1 LFQAL
6 ITFILFMVVLFI
18 ATRAAGDP
26 AVLILPAD
34 ATPEMIQSVRE
45 RIGTDRTYL
54 EQFGVFLRDMAT
66 FNFGRSIV
74 YREPVLDLIGAR
86 IAASMKLQ
94 LASLGL
100 ILLTAFPLGI
110 LAASRRGLWPD
121 HLVRFIAAFGQAAPS
136 FWVGLLLM
144 ALFSVKLGWL
154 PAGGMGDGGMDSLLH
169 YILPTLTTS
178 LFLFASL
185 TRLLRSSMLETLD
198 AEFVKLARAKGVSE
212 AKVIW
217 VHVLR
222 NALLPIMTFMAIWIG
237 TAISGSVVVEVV
249 FDWPGVG
256 SMFVDSIAMRD
267 FPMIQAIVGLVA
279 VSVIGANL
287 IVDLLCLKDPRL
299 GNFQSFIPRDWVEGT
314 SLSDPDF
321 SEKAPHTSVEIYHH
335 FSLVLLHNGEGSQK
349 SAGRKILGH
358 YQSIGGLIQIDAVME
373 NFEAHDFSRQ
383 TRRRGS

>member
-1 LFQAL
+1 MFQAL

-26 AVLILPAD
+26 AMLILPAD
-34 ATPEMIQSVRE
+34 ATPEMVQSVRE
-45 RIGTDRTYL
+45 RIGTDRTYM

-66 FNFGRSIV
+66 LNFGRSIV

-94 LASLGL
+94 LASLAL
-100 ILLTAFPLGI
+100 ILATAFPLGI

-154 PAGGMGDGGMDSLLH
+154 PAGGMGDGGMDSLAH
-169 YILPTLTTS
+169 YILPTITTS

-212 AKVIW
+212 PRVIW

-279 VSVIGANL
+279 VCVLGANL
-287 IVDLLCLKDPRL
+287 IVDLLYGVVDPR
-299 GNFQSFIPRDWVEGT
+299 IR
-314 SLSDPDF
+314 
-321 SEKAPHTSVEIYHH
+321 
-335 FSLVLLHNGEGSQK
+335 
-349 SAGRKILGH
+349 
-358 YQSIGGLIQIDAVME
+358 IDA
-373 NFEAHDFSRQ
+373 ASPSH
-383 TRRRGS
+383 

>member
-1 LFQAL
+1 
-6 ITFILFMVVLFI
+6 MVVLFI

-26 AVLILPAD
+26 AMLILPAD
-34 ATPEMIQSVRE
+34 ATPEMVQSVRE

-54 EQFGVFLRDMAT
+54 EQFGFFLRDMAT
-66 FNFGRSIV
+66 LNFGRSIV
-74 YREPVLDLIGAR
+74 YREPVLDLIGER
-86 IAASMKLQ
+86 INASMKLQ
-94 LASLGL
+94 LASLAL
-100 ILLTAFPLGI
+100 ILATAFPLGI
-110 LAASRRGLWPD
+110 LAASRRGQWPD
-121 HLVRFIAAFGQAAPS
+121 HLVRFMAAFGQAAPS

-154 PAGGMGDGGMDSLLH
+154 PAGGMGEGGIDSLRH

-212 AKVIW
+212 ARVIW

-279 VSVIGANL
+279 VCVLGANL
-287 IVDLLCLKDPRL
+287 IVDLLYGVVDPR
-299 GNFQSFIPRDWVEGT
+299 IR
-314 SLSDPDF
+314 
-321 SEKAPHTSVEIYHH
+321 
-335 FSLVLLHNGEGSQK
+335 
-349 SAGRKILGH
+349 
-358 YQSIGGLIQIDAVME
+358 IDA
-373 NFEAHDFSRQ
+373 SSPS
-383 TRRRGS
+383 T

>member
-1 LFQAL
+1 M
-6 ITFILFMVVLFI
+6 IVLFI

-45 RIGTDRTYL
+45 RIGTDRSYG
-54 EQFGVFLRDMAT
+54 EQFLLFLRDMGT
-66 FNFGRSIV
+66 LNFGRSIV
-74 YREPVLDLIGAR
+74 YREPVLDLIGER
-86 IAASMKLQ
+86 IGNSMKLQ
-94 LASLGL
+94 LASLVL
-100 ILLTAFPLGI
+100 ILATAFPLGV
-110 LAASRRGLWPD
+110 LAASRRGQFAD
-121 HLVRFIAAFGQAAPS
+121 HVVRFLAAFGQAAPS

-144 ALFSVKLGWL
+144 ALFSVKFGWL
-154 PAGGMGDGGMDSLLH
+154 PAGGMGDGGLDSLRH

-212 AKVIW
+212 PKVIW

-279 VSVIGANL
+279 VSVLSANL
-287 IVDLLCLKDPRL
+287 IVDVLYGVVDPRIRIASSSS
-299 GNFQSFIPRDWVEGT
+299 N
-314 SLSDPDF
+314 
-321 SEKAPHTSVEIYHH
+321 
-335 FSLVLLHNGEGSQK
+335 
-349 SAGRKILGH
+349 
-358 YQSIGGLIQIDAVME
+358 
-373 NFEAHDFSRQ
+373 
-383 TRRRGS
+383 

>member
-1 LFQAL
+1 MFQAL
-6 ITFILFMVVLFI
+6 ITLILFMVVLFI

-45 RIGTDRTYL
+45 RIGTDRTYM

-66 FNFGRSIV
+66 LNFGRSIV

-110 LAASRRGLWPD
+110 LAASRRGQWPD
-121 HLVRFIAAFGQAAPS
+121 HVVRFMAAFGQAAPS

-287 IVDLLCLKDPRL
+287 IVDLLYGVVDPR
-299 GNFQSFIPRDWVEGT
+299 IR
-314 SLSDPDF
+314 
-321 SEKAPHTSVEIYHH
+321 
-335 FSLVLLHNGEGSQK
+335 
-349 SAGRKILGH
+349 
-358 YQSIGGLIQIDAVME
+358 IDA
-373 NFEAHDFSRQ
+373 ASPS
-383 TRRRGS
+383 T

>member
-1 LFQAL
+1 MQAL
-6 ITFILFMVVLFI
+6 ITLTLFMVVLFI

-34 ATPEMIQSVRE
+34 ATPDMIQSVRE

-54 EQFGVFLRDMAT
+54 EQFGFFLRDMAT
-66 FNFGRSIV
+66 LNFGRSIV
-74 YREPVLDLIGAR
+74 YREMVLDLIGER
-86 IAASMKLQ
+86 VAASMKLQ
-94 LASLGL
+94 LASLAL
-100 ILLTAFPLGI
+100 ILITAFPLGI
-110 LAASRRGLWPD
+110 LAASRRGQWPD
-121 HLVRFIAAFGQAAPS
+121 HAVRFIAAFGQAAPS

-154 PAGGMGDGGMDSLLH
+154 PAGGMGAGGLDSVLH
-169 YILPTLTTS
+169 YILPTITTS

-212 AKVIW
+212 GKVIW

-256 SMFVDSIAMRD
+256 AMFVDSIAMRD

-279 VSVIGANL
+279 VCVLSANL
-287 IVDLLCLKDPRL
+287 TVDLLYGVVDPR
-299 GNFQSFIPRDWVEGT
+299 IR
-314 SLSDPDF
+314 
-321 SEKAPHTSVEIYHH
+321 
-335 FSLVLLHNGEGSQK
+335 
-349 SAGRKILGH
+349 
-358 YQSIGGLIQIDAVME
+358 IDAK
-373 NFEAHDFSRQ
+373 SPS
-383 TRRRGS
+383 T

>member
-1 LFQAL
+1 
-6 ITFILFMVVLFI
+6 MVVLFV

-26 AVLILPAD
+26 AMLILPAD
-34 ATPEMIQSVRE
+34 ATPEMVQSVRE

-54 EQFGVFLRDMAT
+54 EQFGFFLRDMAT
-66 FNFGRSIV
+66 LNFGRSIV
-74 YREPVLDLIGAR
+74 YREPVLDLIGER
-86 IAASMKLQ
+86 ISASMKLQ
-94 LASLGL
+94 LASLTL
-100 ILLTAFPLGI
+100 ILATAFPLGI
-110 LAASRRGLWPD
+110 LAASRRGQWPD
-121 HLVRFIAAFGQAAPS
+121 HLVRFMAAFGQAAPS

-154 PAGGMGDGGMDSLLH
+154 PAGGMGDGGIDSLRH

-212 AKVIW
+212 SKVIW

-279 VSVIGANL
+279 VCVLGANL
-287 IVDLLCLKDPRL
+287 IVDLLYGVVDPR
-299 GNFQSFIPRDWVEGT
+299 IR
-314 SLSDPDF
+314 
-321 SEKAPHTSVEIYHH
+321 I
-335 FSLVLLHNGEGSQK
+335 
-349 SAGRKILGH
+349 
-358 YQSIGGLIQIDAVME
+358 
-373 NFEAHDFSRQ
+373 EAASP
-383 TRRRGS
+383 SN

>member
-1 LFQAL
+1 
-6 ITFILFMVVLFI
+6 MVVLFI

-45 RIGTDRTYL
+45 RIGTDRTYM

-66 FNFGRSIV
+66 LNFGRSIV

-100 ILLTAFPLGI
+100 ILLTAFPLRV
-110 LAASRRGLWPD
+110 LAAIRRGLWPD
-121 HLVRFIAAFGQAAPS
+121 HLVRFLAAFGQAAPS

-154 PAGGMGDGGMDSLLH
+154 PAGGMGDGGMDSLAH
-169 YILPTLTTS
+169 YILPTITTS

-212 AKVIW
+212 TSVIW

-287 IVDLLCLKDPRL
+287 IVDLLYGVVDPR
-299 GNFQSFIPRDWVEGT
+299 IR
-314 SLSDPDF
+314 
-321 SEKAPHTSVEIYHH
+321 
-335 FSLVLLHNGEGSQK
+335 
-349 SAGRKILGH
+349 
-358 YQSIGGLIQIDAVME
+358 IDA
-373 NFEAHDFSRQ
+373 ASPS
-383 TRRRGS
+383 T

>member
-6 ITFILFMVVLFI
+6 ITLILFMVVLFI

-45 RIGTDRTYL
+45 RIGTDRTYM

-66 FNFGRSIV
+66 LNFGRSIV

-110 LAASRRGLWPD
+110 LAASRRGQWPD
-121 HLVRFIAAFGQAAPS
+121 HVVRFMAAFGQAAPS

-154 PAGGMGDGGMDSLLH
+154 PAGGMGDGGVDSLLH

-287 IVDLLCLKDPRL
+287 IVDLLYGVVDPR
-299 GNFQSFIPRDWVEGT
+299 IR
-314 SLSDPDF
+314 
-321 SEKAPHTSVEIYHH
+321 
-335 FSLVLLHNGEGSQK
+335 
-349 SAGRKILGH
+349 
-358 YQSIGGLIQIDAVME
+358 IDA
-373 NFEAHDFSRQ
+373 ASPS
-383 TRRRGS
+383 T

>member
-1 LFQAL
+1 MFQAL
-6 ITFILFMVVLFI
+6 ITLILFMVVLFI

-26 AVLILPAD
+26 AILILPAD
-34 ATPEMIQSVRE
+34 ATPEMVQSVRE
-45 RIGTDRTYL
+45 RIGTDRTYM
-54 EQFGVFLRDMAT
+54 EQFGVFLGDMAT
-66 FNFGRSIV
+66 LNFGRSIV

-94 LASLGL
+94 LASLAL
-100 ILLTAFPLGI
+100 ILATAFPLGI
-110 LAASRRGLWPD
+110 LAASRRGQWPD

-154 PAGGMGDGGMDSLLH
+154 PAGGMGDGGVDSLLH

-287 IVDLLCLKDPRL
+287 IVDLLYGVVDPR
-299 GNFQSFIPRDWVEGT
+299 IR
-314 SLSDPDF
+314 
-321 SEKAPHTSVEIYHH
+321 
-335 FSLVLLHNGEGSQK
+335 
-349 SAGRKILGH
+349 
-358 YQSIGGLIQIDAVME
+358 IDA
-373 NFEAHDFSRQ
+373 ASP
-383 TRRRGS
+383 SA

>member
-1 LFQAL
+1 MFQAL
-6 ITFILFMVVLFI
+6 ITLILFMVVLFI

-26 AVLILPAD
+26 AMLILPAD
-34 ATPEMIQSVRE
+34 ATPEMVQSVRE
-45 RIGTDRTYL
+45 RIGTDRTYM
-54 EQFGVFLRDMAT
+54 EQFGVFLGDMAT
-66 FNFGRSIV
+66 LNFGRSIV

-94 LASLGL
+94 LASLAL
-100 ILLTAFPLGI
+100 ILATAFPLGI
-110 LAASRRGLWPD
+110 LAASRRGQWPD

-154 PAGGMGDGGMDSLLH
+154 PAGGMGDGGVDSLLH

-287 IVDLLCLKDPRL
+287 IVDLLYGVVDPR
-299 GNFQSFIPRDWVEGT
+299 IR
-314 SLSDPDF
+314 
-321 SEKAPHTSVEIYHH
+321 
-335 FSLVLLHNGEGSQK
+335 
-349 SAGRKILGH
+349 
-358 YQSIGGLIQIDAVME
+358 IDA
-373 NFEAHDFSRQ
+373 ASP
-383 TRRRGS
+383 SA

>member
-6 ITFILFMVVLFI
+6 ITLILFMVVLFI

-45 RIGTDRTYL
+45 RIGTDRTYM

-66 FNFGRSIV
+66 LNFGRSIV

-110 LAASRRGLWPD
+110 LAASRRGQWPD
-121 HLVRFIAAFGQAAPS
+121 HVVRFMAAFGQAAPS

-287 IVDLLCLKDPRL
+287 IVDLLYGVVDPR
-299 GNFQSFIPRDWVEGT
+299 IR
-314 SLSDPDF
+314 
-321 SEKAPHTSVEIYHH
+321 
-335 FSLVLLHNGEGSQK
+335 
-349 SAGRKILGH
+349 
-358 YQSIGGLIQIDAVME
+358 IDA
-373 NFEAHDFSRQ
+373 ASPS
-383 TRRRGS
+383 T

>member
-1 LFQAL
+1 MFQAL
-6 ITFILFMVVLFI
+6 ITLILFMVVLFI

-26 AVLILPAD
+26 AILILPAD
-34 ATPEMIQSVRE
+34 ATPEMVQSVRE
-45 RIGTDRTYL
+45 RIGTDRTYM
-54 EQFGVFLRDMAT
+54 EQFGVFLGDMAT
-66 FNFGRSIV
+66 LNFGRSIV

-94 LASLGL
+94 LASLAL
-100 ILLTAFPLGI
+100 ILVTACPLGI
-110 LAASRRGLWPD
+110 LAASRRGQWPD

-154 PAGGMGDGGMDSLLH
+154 PAGGMGDGGVDSLLH

-287 IVDLLCLKDPRL
+287 IVDLLYGVVDPR
-299 GNFQSFIPRDWVEGT
+299 IR
-314 SLSDPDF
+314 
-321 SEKAPHTSVEIYHH
+321 
-335 FSLVLLHNGEGSQK
+335 
-349 SAGRKILGH
+349 
-358 YQSIGGLIQIDAVME
+358 IDA
-373 NFEAHDFSRQ
+373 ASP
-383 TRRRGS
+383 SA

>member
-1 LFQAL
+1 
-6 ITFILFMVVLFI
+6 MVVLFI

-34 ATPEMIQSVRE
+34 ATPDMIQSVRE

-54 EQFGVFLRDMAT
+54 EQFGFFLRDMAT
-66 FNFGRSIV
+66 LNFGRSIV
-74 YREPVLDLIGAR
+74 YREMVLDLIGER
-86 IAASMKLQ
+86 VAASMKLQ
-94 LASLGL
+94 LASLAL
-100 ILLTAFPLGI
+100 ILVTAFPLGI
-110 LAASRRGLWPD
+110 LAASRRGQWPD

-154 PAGGMGDGGMDSLLH
+154 PAGGMGDGGLDSLLH
-169 YILPTLTTS
+169 YILPTITTS

-212 AKVIW
+212 GKVIW

-256 SMFVDSIAMRD
+256 AMFVDSIAMRD

-279 VSVIGANL
+279 VCVLSANL
-287 IVDLLCLKDPRL
+287 IVDLLYSVVDPR
-299 GNFQSFIPRDWVEGT
+299 IR
-314 SLSDPDF
+314 
-321 SEKAPHTSVEIYHH
+321 
-335 FSLVLLHNGEGSQK
+335 
-349 SAGRKILGH
+349 
-358 YQSIGGLIQIDAVME
+358 IDA
-373 NFEAHDFSRQ
+373 ASPS
-383 TRRRGS
+383 T